1 MKKRLCIVLL
11 MFFVLSFMGCEK
23 SNAFSKADK
32 EAVQNNSQTVSI
44 ESIVNSYYE
53 GQSFRAFGMLQKHI
67 FENVL
72 TSWAEYNL
80 NDIKNPKWK
89 FDSFAQYSVLDQNL
103 VSISDEKLYYCTF
116 EADDG
121 KCGYAVVLYNE
132 NGSALSKKYIAET
145 PYFYDLQ
152 TNIEAI
158 TTELNKTELD
168 FASATASRARLTNT
182 DENTSN
188 EVIVITDE
196 KGHTYLYYFE
206 DSSVAVKQ

>member
-1 MKKRLCIVLL
+1 MKKAVYIILFI
-11 MFFVLSFMGCEK
+11 FFALSFIGCEK

-32 EAVQNNSQTVSI
+32 EAVQNNNKTVST

-72 TSWAEYNL
+72 TFWAKYDL
-80 NDIKNPKWK
+80 KDIKNPKWN
-89 FDSFAQYSVLDQNL
+89 FDTFAQYSVLNQNL

-121 KCGYAVVLYNE
+121 KCGYVVVLYHE
-132 NGSALSKKYIAET
+132 NGPALSKKYIAQT
-145 PYFYDLQ
+145 SQLYDLQ

-158 TTELNKTELD
+158 KTQLSETELD
-168 FASATASRARLTNT
+168 FASAKASRARLINA
-182 DENTSN
+182 DENTSD

-196 KGHTYLYYFE
+196 KGHTYIYSFE
-206 DSSVAVKQ
+206 DSSVAAK